1 MLSAALV
8 SNFALVQFL
17 GLCPF
22 MGISNRLDTALPMG
36 LATAFVLV
44 TSSVAA
50 FALQRHLLA
59 PFDFEYLRLPAFIVA
74 IAAAAVQFTEAF
86 VRATS
91 PLLHRLLGVYLPLIA
106 SNCAVLGVALIAT
119 DSAGSLAEVVA
130 LALGAAAGFALVLA
144 CFAALRERLDRS
156 GRAGRGAG
164 HPAGACHGG
173 HHGARVPRLARHRAM
188 IAALVMGLLGAFFGA
203 ASRAGGQPSANR

>member
-59 PFDFEYLRLPAFIVA
+59 PFDLEYLRLPAFIVA
-74 IAAAAVQFTEAF
+74 IAAAVQFTEAF

-144 CFAALRERLDRS
+144 CFAALRERLDET
-156 GRAGRGAG
+156 AA
-164 HPAGACHGG
+164 PAAVQGT
-173 HHGARVPRLARHRAM
+173 PL
-188 IAALVMGLLGAFFGA
+188 ALVTVGIMALAFQGLRGI
-203 ASRAGGQPSANR
+203 GQ

>member
-22 MGISNRLDTALPMG
+22 MGISNRLDTALPMA

-50 FALQRHLLA
+50 FALHVQLLT
-59 PFDFEYLRLPAFIVA
+59 PLGLEYLRLPAFIVA
-74 IAAAAVQFTEAF
+74 IAAAVQFTEAF
-86 VRATS
+86 VRGVS

-119 DSAGSLAEVVA
+119 DSAANLAEVVA
-130 LALGAAAGFALVLA
+130 LALGAAAGFALALA
-144 CFAALRERLDRS
+144 CFAALRERMDE
-156 GRAGRGAG
+156 AVAPAAMRGA
-164 HPAGACHGG
+164 P
-173 HHGARVPRLARHRAM
+173 L
-188 IAALVMGLLGAFFGA
+188 ALVTVGIMALAFQGLRGVGA
-203 ASRAGGQPSANR
+203 

>member
-8 SNFALVQFL
+8 GNFALVQFL

-50 FALQRHLLA
+50 FSLHHHLLA
-59 PFDFEYLRLPAFIVA
+59 PLDLEYLRLPAFIVA
-74 IAAAAVQFTEAF
+74 IAAAVQFAEAF
-86 VRATS
+86 VRGVS

-119 DSAGSLAEVVA
+119 DSAANLPQVVA
-130 LALGAAAGFALVLA
+130 LALGAAAGFALVLG
-144 CFAALRERLDRS
+144 CFAALRERIDE
-156 GRAGRGAG
+156 AAAPAAMRGA
-164 HPAGACHGG
+164 P
-173 HHGARVPRLARHRAM
+173 L
-188 IAALVMGLLGAFFGA
+188 ALVTVGFMALAFQGLRGVGA
-203 ASRAGGQPSANR
+203 